1 MATKKTSKKTAGKRI
16 KKLTVDPTR
25 LALAALDRIKTV
37 LVKTGHA
44 DRIGEPAT
52 MRELVARGAA
62 FGGAP
67 LPPSYS
73 GTLRVAS
80 RIGEPEILL
89 DSAGMA
95 EARAEVTG
103 GRAGSEGERYV
114 PFCRTGATLICF
126 DRRAP
131 AHNDELPVIEW
142 TSGLARPR
150 ARHFGEWL
158 DQVADDR
165 EESVEHAASIPARL
179 KQLLLDLG
187 FRFDY
192 PVVGRLET
200 GDVRA
205 VEELVG
211 LDRAREIRGDVD
223 RLFDSSGKASLTLNL
238 DEFTLAISLR
248 TGIFVFEAED
258 AFRWLR
264 YFRDENFFGEQHREP
279 SHPDQVRDL
288 RKAGRE
294 PPLILRGVLEMA
306 CRPAVRH
313 TFRAASGVSASDFYV
328 LGRTASTSLH
338 APSLILHIVNGAVST
353 AHALDEPLND
363 LYAMPDGTL
372 WGLAQ
377 STAIRFVSGTAR
389 AYPLQRPTSGRTWW
403 YGIGSGADR
412 VLVWGAGALLEFDG
426 DSFRP
431 FAPEAG
437 LDLNEA
443 VVALCGQGRNISML
457 VCGDEHM
464 GAVAHYDG
472 LAWAPI
478 TEAQVIEGNLC
489 DVDVWRGVTMVL
501 DRGGVAWRL
510 EGGTPRKA
518 VWDYKHQAFST
529 EAGTLRPGYAIR
541 GFDGGSMVASDGG
554 AIVIGAGDPV
564 FHAATGCRDEGRLA
578 RVGSGRVDGDVGI
591 VAMVG
596 PHLWIYKGGSF
607 QVVDVA
613 DW

>member
-25 LALAALDRIKTV
+25 LSLAALDRIKTV

-44 DRIGEPAT
+44 ERIGEPAT
-52 MRELVARGAA
+52 MRELVARGNLL
-62 FGGAP
+62 GLS

-73 GTLRVAS
+73 STVRVAS
-80 RIGEPEILL
+80 KIGEPEILL
-89 DSAGMA
+89 DSAEMA
-95 EARAEVTG
+95 AAQGEIVG
-103 GRAGSEGERYV
+103 GRTGSEGERYV
-114 PFCRTGATLICF
+114 PFCRSGEALLCF

-131 AHNDELPVIEW
+131 AHNEELPVIEW
-142 TSGLARPR
+142 SGGLARPR

-158 DQVADDR
+158 DQVADQRD
-165 EESVEHAASIPARL
+165 ESVEHAASIPARL

-205 VEELVG
+205 IEELVG
-211 LDRAREIRGDVD
+211 LDRSREIRGDVD

-238 DEFTLAISLR
+238 DEFTVAVSLR

-258 AFRWLR
+258 IFRWLR

-279 SHPDQVRDL
+279 AHPDQVRDL

-294 PPLILRGVLEMA
+294 APLILRGVMEMS
-306 CRPAVRH
+306 CRPAKRH
-313 TFRAASGVSASDFYV
+313 TFRAASGISASDFYV
-328 LGRTASTSLH
+328 LGRTGSTAEH
-338 APSLILHIVNGAVST
+338 APSLILHIVDGVVST

-363 LYAMPDGTL
+363 LLVLSDGTM
-372 WGLAQ
+372 WGLGQ
-377 STAIRFVSGTAR
+377 STAIRFVAGTAR
-389 AYPLQRPTSGRTWW
+389 AYPLHRPTAGRTWW
-403 YGIGSGADR
+403 YGMGGGADR

-426 DSFRP
+426 NGFNP

-437 LDLNEA
+437 LDTTEG
-443 VVALCGQGRNISML
+443 VVALCGQGRNIAML

-464 GAVAHYDG
+464 GAVARFDG
-472 LAWAPI
+472 IVWAPI
-478 TEAQVIEGNLC
+478 TESQVIEGNLA
-489 DVDVWRGVTMVL
+489 DLDVWRGVTMVL
-501 DRGGVAWRL
+501 DRNGTAWRI

-529 EAGTLRPGYAIR
+529 EAGSMRPAYAIR
-541 GFDGGSMVASDGG
+541 GFDGGSVVASDGG
-554 AIVIGAGDPV
+554 VIVVGAGDPV
-564 FHAATGCRDEGRLA
+564 FHAATGSRDEGRLA
-578 RVGSGRVDGDVGI
+578 RVGASRADGDVGI

-596 PHLWIYKGGSF
+596 PHVWIYKGGSF
-607 QVVDVA
+607 QVVDLGE
-613 DW
+613 W